1 MTPQPG
7 GAGLTDGRQIADNGL
22 MEPAHRDYPQ
32 VLLTGP
38 GAKAQVPTW
47 IRGRFTPKV
56 ATARQV
62 RQLTRLPQLT
72 VVRAPEPESVLAEAG
87 FLSLLA
93 DRLHETPVPARILFV
108 FDTRSRRT
116 DPRTLLRVLRYFDR
130 AEAVEFARG
139 AEQATFALDG
149 ALAKIWADQ
158 QTPTSTADPLGRL
171 KSVIAAT
178 ADLRSESGRLSAR
191 KVAEVLGLPLSQL
204 AAAISKSRQTLWKT
218 DDAEAIQ
225 ELLVPFERIARL
237 RAVLSQRDFRSW
249 LNMANE
255 QLDGR
260 APIDLVRA
268 GKAGVVADLAEDM
281 LTGSPV

>member
-1 MTPQPG
+1 MGP
-7 GAGLTDGRQIADNGL
+7 
-22 MEPAHRDYPQ
+22 MEPAPKIYPQ

-38 GAKAQVPTW
+38 GAKAKVPPW

-56 ATARQV
+56 ATAGQIR
-62 RQLTRLPQLT
+62 RLSRLPQLT
-72 VVRAPEPESVLAEAG
+72 VVRASEPESVLAESG

-93 DRLHETPVPARILFV
+93 DRLHETPVPARVLFV
-108 FDTRSRRT
+108 FDPSRRRT
-116 DPRTLLRVLRYFDR
+116 DPRTLLRVLRHFDR

-139 AEQATFALDG
+139 AEQATLALDS
-149 ALAKIWADQ
+149 ALAKIWADL
-158 QTPTSTADPLGRL
+158 PEEAPADPLGRL

-191 KVAEVLGLPLSQL
+191 RVAEALGLPLSQL
-204 AAAISKSRQTLWKT
+204 AAAIGKPRQTLWKT

-225 ELLVPFERIARL
+225 EPLVPFERVARL
-237 RAVLSQRDFRSW
+237 RAVLSERDFRSW

-260 APIDLVRA
+260 TPIDLIRA
-268 GKAGVVADLAEDM
+268 GQAAVVADLAEDM
-281 LTGSPV
+281 LSGSPG